1 MDLKAS
7 AGDLIDPMGR
17 ISLTL
22 LFLIRRRRMVV
33 DECGAD
39 AKRARQGRRFL
50 DCQKHT

>member
-17 ISLTL
+17 VSLIL
-22 LFLIRRRRMVV
+22 LFLIRRRRTVV
-33 DECGAD
+33 GECGAD
-39 AKRARQGRRFL
+39 AKRARQGRRFY